1 MNRVELME
9 LVRDYQ
15 VGGVSRRQFLLRA
28 TATLGSAVAAS
39 TLLAACNAN
48 PNDNPPPVVD
58 ETQTAPAEPTATTA
72 ALATTDTATI
82 TEEPTAVSTTET
94 DTRES
99 ESSEGEMVTG
109 VVTYPGPDNA
119 ELMGYWAYQ
128 AGAAPRPAIIV
139 IQEWWGLNEHIKDVA
154 RRFAAEGYVALA
166 PDLYHGVVT
175 TEPDEARKQAME
187 LGMRDALGEIQAAID
202 HLKGQAFVNGRF
214 GVVGFCMGGG
224 LVLQTAANSPDIA
237 AAIPFYGSPLSPGEA
252 AQVTAPILSFLGT
265 EDRISAS
272 AYEAMHATLT
282 DNGVTNKFQLYDG
295 AQHAFFNDTR
305 ASYDETAATDA
316 WQQMLGWFHTHLG

>member
-28 TATLGSAVAAS
+28 TATLGSVVAAN
-39 TLLAACNAN
+39 TLLAACTAN

-58 ETQTAPAEPTATTA
+58 ESPPATTTSPP
-72 ALATTDTATI
+72 TTAVP
-82 TEEPTAVSTTET
+82 PTAVA
-94 DTRES
+94 
-99 ESSEGEMVTG
+99 ESSDEIVNGIVR
-109 VVTYPGPDNA
+109 YPSPGSE

-128 AGAAPRPAIIV
+128 SGGEPRPTIIV

-175 TEPDEARKQAME
+175 TEPDEARKQA
-187 LGMRDALGEIQAAID
+187 LALGTQEAVAEIQAAID
-202 HLKGQAFVNGRF
+202 FLKGQDFVNGRF
-214 GVVGFCMGGG
+214 GIAGFCMGGG
-224 LVLQTAANSPDIA
+224 LVLQTAANSPDIH
-237 AAIPFYGSPLSPGEA
+237 AAIPFYGSPLSASEA
-252 AQVTAPILSFLGT
+252 AQVSAPVLSFLGSR
-265 EDRISAS
+265 DGISAS
-272 AYEAMHATLT
+272 SYETMHAALT
-282 DNGVTNKFQLYDG
+282 EAGVPNKFQLYEG

-305 ASYDETAATDA
+305 ASYDADAAMDA
-316 WQQMLGWFHTHLG
+316 WQQTLAWFKTHL